1 MDKLKMETPEM
12 AAENVEKIAALF
24 PSAVTE
30 MRGEDGSIKKGV
42 NFEMLKQL
50 LSPDVVEEGDER
62 YEFTWVGK
70 KQAIAEAARPTN
82 KTLRP
87 VKEDSRNWD
96 TTENLYIEGDNLEVL
111 KILQESYLG
120 KIKMIYIDPPYNT
133 GNDFIYADDFMRSQ
147 KEEDEQMGIYDENE
161 NRLFKNTDSNGRFH
175 SDWCSMMYSRLMLA
189 RNLLAD
195 NGVVFIS
202 IDDNEVD
209 NLLKMCDAV
218 FGEQNFVAIINWK
231 GRVGIQDSKY

>member
-1 MDKLKMETPEM
+1 MDKLKMETPDM

-24 PSAVTE
+24 PSAITE
-30 MRGEDGSIKKGV
+30 IQGEDGSIKKGV

-70 KQAIAEAARPTN
+70 RQSIAEAARPTT

-87 VKEDSRNWD
+87 VKADSRNWD

-133 GNDFIYADDFMRSQ
+133 GSDFIYADDFTRSQ
-147 KEEDEQMGIYDENE
+147 EEEN
-161 NRLFKNTDSNGRFH
+161 K
-175 SDWCSMMYSRLMLA
+175 
-189 RNLLAD
+189 
-195 NGVVFIS
+195 
-202 IDDNEVD
+202 
-209 NLLKMCDAV
+209 
-218 FGEQNFVAIINWK
+218 
-231 GRVGIQDSKY
+231 